1 MRRKTRITA
10 IINEKGGT
18 GKTTTADALAYGLNQ
33 SAEVLTLDLDPQC
46 NLSAVRGGLEAKS
59 ATLYDVLA
67 GNAEIR
73 SAIRA
78 GEGEGEYIAGSRNLA
93 TLTPQAGY
101 LADVLGT
108 LPRGRY
114 DYIVID
120 CPPTLGALSICALTA
135 ATDIIIPVTPD
146 VFALQALS
154 NIRATVKAVQRHGN
168 PDLKI
173 AGILFTRYTGRT
185 NITQEMSE
193 VFAGAAAELGT
204 KVYKARIRECTAI
217 REAQALRKN
226 ILTFTRSN
234 GAQDY
239 TQFINEYLAEG

>member
-1 MRRKTRITA
+1 MRRRSQRITA

-18 GKTTTADALAYGLNQ
+18 GKTTTADALAYGL
-33 SAEVLTLDLDPQC
+33 SRREKVLSIDLDPQC
-46 NLSAVRGGLEAKS
+46 NLSAVRGELEIKGP
-59 ATLYDVLA
+59 TIYDVLT
-67 GNAEIR
+67 GETTIT
-73 SAIRA
+73 SAVRR
-78 GEGEGEYIAGSRNLA
+78 GEGGDFIAGSRNLA
-93 TLTPQAGY
+93 ALSPPTGY
-101 LADVLGT
+101 LTDAIRE
-108 LPRGRY
+108 LPGHY
-114 DYIVID
+114 DFIVID

-146 VFALQALS
+146 VFALQALA
-154 NIRATVKAVQRHGN
+154 NIRETVKAVRRHGN

-217 REAQALRKN
+217 REAQALRQN

-239 TQFINEYLAEG
+239 DQFITEYKAEG